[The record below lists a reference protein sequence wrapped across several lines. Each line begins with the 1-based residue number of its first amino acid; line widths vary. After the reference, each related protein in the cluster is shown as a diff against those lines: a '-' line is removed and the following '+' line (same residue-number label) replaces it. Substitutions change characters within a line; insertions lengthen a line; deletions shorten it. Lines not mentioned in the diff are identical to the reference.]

1 MSSPP
6 RKKKR
11 DRKEPTKN
19 LVIPLVT
26 TNRKKLDLLKTN
38 KVNKSNMRKE
48 TKTILTILT
57 IILTFKE
64 ATPINVRHASKHV
77 SVHAI
82 LGISNTTEHPQRT
95 QKSFK
100 MFCYLGPSD
109 LNCSASENYQGIRII
124 KRSRVHFLPTQN
136 LKIFQ
141 NVLLTRPFG
150 PRSLRFPKLICFF
163 LFCLSWPSQVLP

>member
-6 RKKKR
+6 TKKKR

-82 LGISNTTEHPQRT
+82 LGISNTTETELLVDKITSEIRERSKNTILKEKAEAYAQNIESL
-95 QKSFK
+95 KS
-100 MFCYLGPSD
+100 D
-109 LNCSASENYQGIRII
+109 WIHDVII
-124 KRSRVHFLPTQN
+124 
-136 LKIFQ
+136 
-141 NVLLTRPFG
+141 LLTNQKAKRGFKALGDLWADITDTASPDECT
-150 PRSLRFPKLICFF
+150 L
-163 LFCLSWPSQVLP
+163 